1 MAKVVSDS
9 VLGSGLLQRQ
19 NEGVQEMELLLLSSV
34 GVIPSVITA
43 VALLYL
49 VTRGLPQ
56 RRGSFSVVKAFFAY
70 CYFMI
75 GLSTVATVVGLVMLA
90 NICCKAALEVEWI
103 RNDLWLAFAITGM
116 GVLVCVLHLAG
127 KRDVR
132 KRTGEN
138 LTTARRM
145 YVTWMTFLFGFSSF
159 VSLTIAVYQLVHYY
173 RAPIVPA
180 APTTETAMAMVLVI
194 VWLYYMFRLR
204 REASRGDQAKA
215 LTSNGKPGD
224 FQTSAPER
232 AREVEPASDV
242 RQAGGQ

>member
-1 MAKVVSDS
+1 
-9 VLGSGLLQRQ
+9 
-19 NEGVQEMELLLLSSV
+19 MELLLLSAVS
-34 GVIPSVITA
+34 VIPGVVTA

-56 RRGSFSVVKAFFAY
+56 GRDSFSAVKAFFAY

-90 NICCKAALEVEWI
+90 NVCCKALFEVDWV
-103 RNDLWLAFAITGM
+103 RNDLWLAGITTAM
-116 GVLVCVLHLAG
+116 GVLICILHLAA

-138 LTTARRM
+138 LTTARRV

-159 VSLTIAVYQLVHYY
+159 VSLTVAVYQLVHYY
-173 RAPIVPA
+173 HAPIVPA
-180 APTTETAMAMVLVI
+180 APTTETAMATVLVV

-204 REASRGDQAKA
+204 REASSGDQAEA
-215 LTSNGKPGD
+215 LISGGKPGD
-224 FQTSAPER
+224 SQSAAPER
-232 AREVEPASDV
+232 GQELPLPSDGKGP
-242 RQAGGQ
+242 GGQ

>member
-1 MAKVVSDS
+1 
-9 VLGSGLLQRQ
+9 
-19 NEGVQEMELLLLSSV
+19 MELLLLSAV

-56 RRGSFSVVKAFFAY
+56 RRGSFSVVKAFFTY

-75 GLSTVATVVGLVMLA
+75 GLSTVVTVVGLVMLA
-90 NICCKAALEVEWI
+90 NVLFKAAFEADST
-103 RNDLWLAFAITGM
+103 RNDLWLACVTTAM
-116 GVLVCVLHLAG
+116 GVLICILHLAA

-132 KRTGEN
+132 KRTGED
-138 LTTARRM
+138 LTTPRRV

-159 VSLTIAVYQLVHYY
+159 VSLTVAVYQLVHYY

-180 APTTETAMAMVLVI
+180 APTTETAMAMVLVV

-204 REASRGDQAKA
+204 REASRGDQAEA
-215 LTSNGKPGD
+215 LTSNGKRGD
-224 FQTSAPER
+224 SQASAPER
-232 AREVEPASDV
+232 FREVEPASDV
-242 RQAGGQ
+242 RQPGGQ